1 MDSHRRRIASLVA
14 ALAVVL
20 SLGASASAQ
29 LGSQVKMP
37 KYDEPADIANLPMLG
52 RWKINIAKSTNNGSR
67 ANSDTFTWVFKVEG
81 DKIRHDI
88 YDVYPADK
96 PSRSYAVKLN
106 GSEASDPH
114 EVGIG
119 ETISGGSHPSRMY
132 REVKQKGVGPA
143 HIYAVSAEARC
154 SRPSHGRRPSP
165 TLRGISNLMYFDRQA
180 GPEGRSEQMY
190 DLVPETLGLRVRV
203 SNRDRFSL
211 RNPPSPRPGPSAAVR

>member
-1 MDSHRRRIASLVA
+1 MRRPGLLEDIMDSHGRRIASLVA

-81 DKIRHDI
+81 DRIRHDI

-119 ETISGGSHPSRMY
+119 ETISWWPLNRSMMY
-132 REVKQKGVGPA
+132 REVKQKGVVTQ
-143 HIYAVSAEARC
+143 HTIYAVSADGKVFT
-154 SRPSHGRRPSP
+154 SQSWSP
-165 TLRGISNLMYFDRQA
+165 TKPNVQGISNLMYFDRQ
-180 GPEGRSEQMY
+180 
-190 DLVPETLGLRVRV
+190 
-203 SNRDRFSL
+203 N
-211 RNPPSPRPGPSAAVR
+211 

>member
-1 MDSHRRRIASLVA
+1 MDSHGRSIASLMA

-20 SLGASASAQ
+20 SLGASTSAQ

-119 ETISGGSHPSRMY
+119 ETISWWPLNRSMMY
-132 REVKQKGVGPA
+132 REVKQKGVVTQ
-143 HIYAVSAEARC
+143 HTIYAVSADGKVFT
-154 SRPSHGRRPSP
+154 SQSWSP
-165 TLRGISNLMYFDRQA
+165 TKPNPQGISNLMYFERQ
-180 GPEGRSEQMY
+180 
-190 DLVPETLGLRVRV
+190 
-203 SNRDRFSL
+203 N
-211 RNPPSPRPGPSAAVR
+211 